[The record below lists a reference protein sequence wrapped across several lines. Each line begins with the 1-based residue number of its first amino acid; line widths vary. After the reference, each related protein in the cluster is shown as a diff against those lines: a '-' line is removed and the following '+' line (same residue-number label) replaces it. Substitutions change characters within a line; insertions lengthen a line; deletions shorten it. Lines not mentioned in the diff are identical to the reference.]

1 MRLLVILASVAA
13 ATAVAACGSL
23 GSMSD
28 GTSISVGW
36 TNHGR
41 IMGAVE
47 LPPRGDGYLVPPTWS
62 SRGLNWGTEELVGLL
77 VRAGRR
83 LAADEIGATLYVADM
98 SPRAGGPSAWH
109 KSHQAGR
116 DADVLF
122 FAVDNFGKP
131 APTPS
136 AMLRFDEYGERA
148 DGRHFDTARNWRLV
162 RALVD
167 DPAVDVQYLFIS
179 TALREMLLDYAVS
192 AGEPADEVE
201 RASAV
206 LVQPGDA
213 PPHDDHLH
221 VRIYCP
227 LSDRSM
233 GCRERG
239 PFRWFKKGYKYAA
252 ERLPVLG
259 VVARTSF
266 IATFC
271 QILAPGLVAS
281 L

>member
-1 MRLLVILASVAA
+1 MCVVLSG
-13 ATAVAACGSL
+13 CGSL
-23 GSMSD
+23 ASISD
-28 GTSISVGW
+28 GTSVSYGW
-36 TNHGR
+36 TNRGR
-41 IMGAVE
+41 ILGAVE
-47 LPPRGDGYLVPPTWS
+47 LPVRGDGYLIPPTWS

-83 LAADEIGATLYVADM
+83 LAAEGVGATLYIADM

-122 FAVDNFGKP
+122 FSVDDGGRPMGPP
-131 APTPS
+131 A
-136 AMLRFDEYGERA
+136 AMLP
-148 DGRHFDTARNWRLV
+148 FDTARNWQLV

-167 DPAVDVQYLFIS
+167 DATVDVQFLFIS
-179 TALREMLLDYAVS
+179 SALRQKLLDHAVEAS
-192 AGEPADEVE
+192 EPADLIE

-227 LSDRSM
+227 VSDRSM
-233 GCRERG
+233 GCRESG
-239 PFRWFKKGYKYAA
+239 PIRWFKKGYKYAA
-252 ERLPVLG
+252 DRVPLLTVMAQAG
-259 VVARTSF
+259 CF
-266 IATFC
+266 ATFC
-271 QILAPGLVAS
+271 QFLAPGFVAT